1 MSVEPRRR
9 VVRRPTPERIGRP
22 SRLRSIRRRSPHST
36 RTESCSDPLASLTS
50 PGKRVGIFGYGVE
63 GRATQR
69 RLADVA
75 DTLVLVDDAPGLG
88 DDVLV
93 TSEGGLNAL
102 RRCDVVLKSPGIPR
116 RRGDVLELE
125 RSGVVVTSALNL
137 WLHDVDRSRVVAVTG
152 TKGKSTT
159 TALVT
164 FFLHC
169 VGERALRLGNI
180 GQPPYD
186 PDIDTMHGWL
196 ILEVSSFQCVDI
208 DVAAGHILITSLGED
223 HVDWHGGVDQYR
235 NDKLSLTRAAGDH
248 QTLVPDSPLFRGLAR
263 QLGGTVSYVAPDTT
277 SLAESLGLQGTHSHS
292 NVAMALRCV
301 SLLTGLDPSDVR
313 ARVAAQASTFEPL
326 PGRLTLVATES
337 LNGESLRF
345 IDDGLATSVLPT
357 IAALEVFAD
366 APLAL
371 IAGGFD
377 RGVDYEPLAL
387 ALSART
393 IDTVLISIGDAGQR
407 IGETLRRRRPDIKR
421 EHVTTMRQA
430 VERARVSLPRG
441 GVVLLS
447 PAAPSFDLYRNWEER
462 SADFTLMVAET
473 RP

>member
-1 MSVEPRRR
+1 MF
-9 VVRRPTPERIGRP
+9 RPTGFA
-22 SRLRSIRRRSPHST
+22 
-36 RTESCSDPLASLTS
+36 DLA
-50 PGKRVGIFGYGVE
+50 GKRVGIFGYGVE

-69 RLADVA
+69 RLTDVA
-75 DTLVLVDDAPGLG
+75 GSLVLVDDVPDLS

-93 TSEGGLNAL
+93 TAQGGLEAL

-116 RRGDVLELE
+116 RRHDILELE
-125 RSGVVVTSALNL
+125 QSGVVVTSALNL

-159 TALVT
+159 TALVA

-186 PDIDTMHGWL
+186 PDIDTTRGWL

-208 DVAAGHILITSLGED
+208 DVAPGHILVTSLGED
-223 HVDWHGGVDQYR
+223 HVDWHGGVDEYR
-235 NDKLSLTRAAGDH
+235 DDKLSLTRAEGAH
-248 QTLVPDSPLFRGLAR
+248 QTLVPESALFREVAHR
-263 QLGGTVSYVAPDTT
+263 LGGNLSYVTPDTT
-277 SLAESLGLQGTHSHS
+277 SLAESLGLQGAHSHS

-301 SLLTGLDPSDVR
+301 TMLTGLDAGDLHER
-313 ARVAAQASTFEPL
+313 ITAQASTFEPL
-326 PGRLTLVATES
+326 PGRLTLVATEIV
-337 LNGESLRF
+337 NGVSLRF

-377 RGVDYEPLAL
+377 RGVDYEPLAS
-387 ALSART
+387 ALSARSKH
-393 IDTVLISIGDAGQR
+393 TVLFSIGGAGQR
-407 IGETLRRRRPDIKR
+407 IGEALRHRRPDIAQ

-430 VERARVSLPRG
+430 VERARVSLPNG

-473 RP
+473 KLS